1 MVFFLIIAIV
11 IIGRTMVGNHF
22 KKKFSKRPP
31 PGIIVTEV
39 VKKEFSEK
47 IETFGTAISKKSK
60 TFKIK
65 KDDLF
70 EDLNLKSFVKKGETL
85 IELKSGNI
93 IAPFSGVLGYTGLT
107 EDILVSNN
115 IVIITLDDNSVI
127 YSDIKIPE
135 NYSASI
141 KKGLPVEVKLTSY
154 KDKIFAG
161 EVDFVSSRINA
172 DTRSLLSRIK
182 VENEDL
188 ELISGSLLEVVVK
201 FDLRNSLSVPDTS
214 VMIEG
219 DKSYVYKINE
229 ENINDIY
236 YDIDALFNTKSDIEK
251 LVDAL
256 VYHYPK
262 ALEETGSSLDRVHNA
277 FRMKE
282 PLKVLKKESIFS
294 NGLKVQL
301 ERSILQVDKNE
312 WDSFFAGQGC
322 FDWEALRFLEG
333 AFTDNDPVPEN
344 NWKFYYLIIRDAKKR
359 PVLVTFFTLSL
370 WKDDMLA
377 PASISIETE
386 RKRIKDPY
394 YLTSKVLSMGS
405 LFTEGDHLYLDRSNP
420 SWNEA
425 LSIMIR
431 ELEKLEM
438 MSEPGMMVLRDFTE
452 DDELNA
458 ILHGQGFIKAS
469 MPEACIYSDFSW
481 ETMEGYVASLSS
493 RSRRHFNNDI
503 KPYQE
508 KFDIYIKKGNKT
520 K

>member
-1 MVFFLIIAIV
+1 MKRSTKTISIILVFFLIIAIV
-11 IIGRTMVGNHF
+11 VIGRTMIGNHF

-39 VKKEFSEK
+39 IKKEFSEK

-70 EDLNLKSFVKKGETL
+70 EDLRLKDFVKKGEIL
-85 IELKSGNI
+85 VKLKSGDI

-154 KDKIFAG
+154 KNKIFEG

-188 ELISGSLLEVVVK
+188 ELISGSLLEVAVK

-229 ENINDIY
+229 ENIANKTEI
-236 YDIDALFNTKSDIEK
+236 K
-251 LVDAL
+251 
-256 VYHYPK
+256 
-262 ALEETGSSLDRVHNA
+262 TGIRT
-277 FRMKE
+277 
-282 PLKVLKKESIFS
+282 
-294 NGLKVQL
+294 
-301 ERSILQVDKNE
+301 DK
-312 WDSFFAGQGC
+312 
-322 FDWEALRFLEG
+322 
-333 AFTDNDPVPEN
+333 
-344 NWKFYYLIIRDAKKR
+344 
-359 PVLVTFFTLSL
+359 
-370 WKDDMLA
+370 
-377 PASISIETE
+377 SIE
-386 RKRIKDPY
+386 IISG
-394 YLTSKVLSMGS
+394 L
-405 LFTEGDHLYLDRSNP
+405 TEGDIIV
-420 SWNEA
+420 A
-425 LSIMIR
+425 
-431 ELEKLEM
+431 
-438 MSEPGMMVLRDFTE
+438 
-452 DDELNA
+452 
-458 ILHGQGFIKAS
+458 
-469 MPEACIYSDFSW
+469 
-481 ETMEGYVASLSS
+481 EGLKKV
-493 RSRRHFNNDI
+493 RPRGKI
-503 KPYQE
+503 KP
-508 KFDIYIKKGNKT
+508 INK
-520 K
+520 